1 MFLLAACC
9 LPAAAQA
16 ADAAAGAKEKLWQA
30 GISREVITPE
40 TSVWLAGY
48 GSARAP
54 TGKLHDIYMKALA
67 LDDGAGHR
75 VVLITSDFQGVPK
88 SMSDRVFPQLEEK
101 FGLKRDQVM
110 FTFSHNHCGPR
121 LGDDLVDYYP
131 VDEAQVE
138 LVEEYTTRMV
148 ARTVKLVGAAIENLA
163 PATVHTGRGHA
174 TFAVNRRNN
183 READVPALLSA
194 LRAEFDAGTHPAFDH
209 WARAEGD
216 SLQRF
221 ALHQALSFRHGA
233 FWEAWP
239 AALRDPASPDCAR
252 AAQELATEL
261 RFHAWLQYRAETA
274 LEQAQARARGA
285 GMRFG
290 LYLDLAVGTHPS
302 GAETWEDRDSFAHGA
317 SLGAPP
323 DAFSA
328 DGQNWGLAPLNPL
341 ALRARA
347 YAPLAETLRR
357 QLRLAGLLRI
367 DHILGFDRAFWVPQ
381 GAPGGYVT
389 MPREAMLAVVRIEAA
404 RARATVVGEDLG
416 NIPDGLRGSL
426 KASGVLGCRVMMF
439 ERTGWHPPRFR
450 RPGAY
455 DAAAIASFSTHDL
468 PNWDGWR
475 AGRDIDARA
484 RLGSLGPEAAAD
496 QAAHRRDEVAALDA
510 MLAEGTA
517 TPPQGDAL
525 ADAMHAALA
534 RSRSRLVAV
543 QIENALRMPDQP
555 NLPGTVGEYPNWRQ
569 RLPVPSAALAGHA
582 GVTHIAQIMRTNG
595 R

>member
-1 MFLLAACC
+1 MLTHLAIRNIVLIEA
-9 LPAAAQA
+9 LELEFRR
-16 ADAAAGAKEKLWQA
+16 GL
-30 GISREVITPE
+30 GVLTGE
-40 TSVWLAGY
+40 T
-48 GSARAP
+48 
-54 TGKLHDIYMKALA
+54 
-67 LDDGAGHR
+67 GAGKSILLDALGL
-75 VVLITSDFQGVPK
+75 VLG
-88 SMSDRVFPQLEEK
+88 
-101 FGLKRDQVM
+101 
-110 FTFSHNHCGPR
+110 N
-121 LGDDLVDYYP
+121 
-131 VDEAQVE
+131 
-138 LVEEYTTRMV
+138 
-148 ARTVKLVGAAIENLA
+148 
-163 PATVHTGRGHA
+163 
-174 TFAVNRRNN
+174 
-183 READVPALLSA
+183 
-194 LRAEFDAGTHPAFDH
+194 
-209 WARAEGD
+209 
-216 SLQRF
+216 
-221 ALHQALSFRHGA
+221 
-233 FWEAWP
+233 
-239 AALRDPASPDCAR
+239 
-252 AAQELATEL
+252 
-261 RFHAWLQYRAETA
+261 RAETA

-555 NLPGTVGEYPNWRQ
+555 NLP
-569 RLPVPSAALAGHA
+569 
-582 GVTHIAQIMRTNG
+582 
-595 R
+595 